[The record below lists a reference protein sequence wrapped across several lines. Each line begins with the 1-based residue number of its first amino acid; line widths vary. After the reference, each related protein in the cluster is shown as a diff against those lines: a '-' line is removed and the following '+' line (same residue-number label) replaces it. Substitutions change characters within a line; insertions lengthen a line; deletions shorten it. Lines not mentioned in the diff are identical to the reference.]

1 MAMRSTRTSSRA
13 MTTTDVDAAKRELR
27 QVGREL
33 KKINGRADTLFERR
47 LALFRTLRDAGL
59 PHREIAE
66 LGSTNV
72 ENVRFALHKAA
83 RQGSSAG
90 RGVAR

>member
-1 MAMRSTRTSSRA
+1 
-13 MTTTDVDAAKRELR
+13 MTDQQIDDAKRELR

-33 KKINGRADTLFERR
+33 KKITVRADSLFERR

-83 RQGSSAG
+83 RQASSAG